1 MSVKI
6 FLINVVG
13 MGIKG
18 CGESSVGE
26 FMLVINGLLANKL
39 AVGLTQVIKSKKSTG
54 QICNWKKKFEIDHLS
69 KYL

>member
-39 AVGLTQVIKSKKSTG
+39 AVGLTQVIKYKKS
-54 QICNWKKKFEIDHLS
+54 
-69 KYL
+69 

>member
-13 MGIKG
+13 KGIKG

-39 AVGLTQVIKSKKSTG
+39 AVGLTQVIKYKKS
-54 QICNWKKKFEIDHLS
+54 
-69 KYL
+69 